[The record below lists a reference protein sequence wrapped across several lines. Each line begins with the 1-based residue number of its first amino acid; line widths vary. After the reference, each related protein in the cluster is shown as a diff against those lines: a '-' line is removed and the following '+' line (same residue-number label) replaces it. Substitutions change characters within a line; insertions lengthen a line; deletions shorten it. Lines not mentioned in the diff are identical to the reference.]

1 MGRAAETGEQVC
13 LDHGVVG
20 GGLLELVN
28 RSVLIMG
35 VWGRAAGAGEQVCLD
50 HGGVT
55 EGCWSL

>member
-1 MGRAAETGEQVC
+1 M
-13 LDHGVVG
+13 G